1 MKSMNKRVF
10 LGLAAVSLFAAAA
23 GVQAQ
28 SKGNEADAVALV
40 KKAVD
45 YMKKNGREKALAEF
59 SNPQGQ
65 FIDRDL
71 YIFVIDQKAKM
82 LAHGALPKII
92 GKDVIEMKDAD
103 GGYLFKDML
112 AATATKQNA
121 WVHYKWP
128 NPVSKNIEAKSTYLE
143 RVDDLVIGCGI
154 YK

>member
-1 MKSMNKRVF
+1 MMRMQKRSF
-10 LGLAAVSLFAAAA
+10 LGLVAAALIA
-23 GVQAQ
+23 ATTGAHAQ

-45 YMKKNGREKALAEF
+45 YLKKNGKDKALAEF
-59 SNPQGQ
+59 SNPKGE

-103 GGYLFKDML
+103 GGYLFKNML

-128 NPVSKNIEAKSTYLE
+128 NPISKNIEAKSTYLE

>member
-1 MKSMNKRVF
+1 MKLMSKRVF
-10 LGLAAVSLFAAAA
+10 LGLAAAGLLSAAT

-28 SKGNEADAVALV
+28 GKGNEADAVALV
-40 KKAVD
+40 KRAVD
-45 YMKKNGREKALAEF
+45 YLKKNGKEKALAEF

-143 RVDDLVIGCGI
+143 RVDDMVIGCGI

>member
-1 MKSMNKRVF
+1 MMRMQKRSF
-10 LGLAAVSLFAAAA
+10 LGLVAAALIA
-23 GVQAQ
+23 TTTGAHAQ
-28 SKGNEADAVALV
+28 GKGNEADAVALV

-45 YMKKNGREKALAEF
+45 YLKKNGKDKALAEF
-59 SNPQGQ
+59 SNPHGQ

-82 LAHGALPKII
+82 LAHGTLPKII

-112 AATATKQNA
+112 AATATKPSA

-128 NPVSKNIEAKSTYLE
+128 NPVTKNIEAKSTYLE

>member
-1 MKSMNKRVF
+1 MMRMQKRSF
-10 LGLAAVSLFAAAA
+10 LGLVAAALIVA
-23 GVQAQ
+23 STGAHAQ

-45 YMKKNGREKALAEF
+45 YMKKNGKEKALAEF
-59 SNPQGQ
+59 SNPKGE

-82 LAHGALPKII
+82 LAHGTLPKII